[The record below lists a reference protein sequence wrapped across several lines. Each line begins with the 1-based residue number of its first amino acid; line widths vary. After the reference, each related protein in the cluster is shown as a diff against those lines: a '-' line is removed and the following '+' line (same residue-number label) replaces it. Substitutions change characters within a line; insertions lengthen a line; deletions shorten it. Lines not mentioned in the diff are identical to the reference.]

1 MKDDFKKICKL
12 SELLE
17 NQGKR
22 FIINDIDVAVF
33 KINGEVFAINNVCPH
48 QHTALLYDG
57 FIENSCVV
65 CPAHGWMFDIR
76 TGKQPSGSS
85 GVDSYPVIV
94 ENDEV
99 YVLVKTKELK
109 W

>member
-1 MKDDFKKICKL
+1 VKGQFKKFCKI
-12 SELLE
+12 SELPE

-22 FIINDIDVAVF
+22 FIIDDNEIAVF
-33 KINGEVFAINNVCPH
+33 KIGKEVFAISNICPH

-57 FIENSCVV
+57 FIEDGCVV
-65 CPAHGWMFDIR
+65 CPAHGWMFELR
-76 TGKQPSGSS
+76 TGKRPSGSR
-85 GVDSYPVIV
+85 GVESYSIKI

-99 YVLVKTKELK
+99 FISIKKKELN